1 MKSMSRLFEVL
12 RPGQPVCLVV
22 HNNPDPDSL
31 ASAMGLHYLLKK
43 KGFSSVRIYYDG
55 FIGRAENKAML
66 KELRI
71 PARQM
76 TRFRPTCRRQF
87 VLLDCQ
93 PYAGNVT
100 LPDKAV
106 PLAVVDHHPLRLRT
120 KKVTFWD
127 VRPDYGACSTII
139 YEYLASEDIPI
150 STPVATALFHAIFSE
165 TQGLGREGSPADK
178 KAYLELLPRIS
189 FKRLS
194 KIQYP
199 PLSRD
204 FISNLL
210 QVLTSGFYYK
220 HLVGVILEELPYP
233 DFVAEMADFLLR
245 IKNMSWSICLGS
257 YQGLLY
263 ISIRSKNI
271 HANTARLIR
280 RAIPKSGTSG
290 GHELIAGARVKIEKM
305 EPAEVRTLK
314 SEIIKKV
321 LRELYHT
328 DIESLFNL
336 VTNEPIPF
344 VSG

>member
-1 MKSMSRLFEVL
+1 MNGVNGLFEVL
-12 RPGQPVCLVV
+12 RPDQPVCLVV

-31 ASAMGLHYLLKK
+31 ASAMGLQYILKK
-43 KGFSSVRIYYDG
+43 KGFHAVRIYYDG

-66 KELRI
+66 
-71 PARQM
+71 RQLKIS
-76 TRFRPTCRRQF
+76 THLITGVKLACRRQF
-87 VLLDCQ
+87 VLLDSQ

-100 LPDKAV
+100 LPEKV
-106 PLAVVDHHPLRLRT
+106 MPLAVIDHHPLRQKTR
-120 KKVTFWD
+120 KVPYYD
-127 VRPDYGACSTII
+127 VRPEYGACSTII
-139 YEYLASEDIPI
+139 YEYLVLEGMAIPA
-150 STPVATALFHAIFSE
+150 PVATALFHAVFSE

-189 FKRLS
+189 FQRLS

-199 PLSRD
+199 ALSRD

-210 QVLTSGFYYK
+210 RVLTGGFYYK

-257 YQGLLY
+257 YQDLLY

-290 GHELIAGARVKIEKM
+290 GHELIAGARVKIDKLDGL
-305 EPAEVRTLK
+305 EVQTLK
-314 SEIIKKV
+314 RDIVRKV
-321 LRELYHT
+321 LRELYHA
-328 DIESLFNL
+328 DIENLFNL
-336 VTNEPIPF
+336 VTNEPVLFLSP
-344 VSG
+344 

>member
-1 MKSMSRLFEVL
+1 MNGMDGLFEVL
-12 RPGQPVCLVV
+12 RPDRPVCLVV

-31 ASAMGLHYLLKK
+31 ASAMGLQYLLKK
-43 KGFSSVRIYYDG
+43 KGFPAVRIYYDG

-66 KELRI
+66 SQLKI
-71 PARQM
+71 AAHQI
-76 TRFRPTCRRQF
+76 TRVRLACRRQF
-87 VLLDCQ
+87 ILLDCQ
-93 PYAGNVT
+93 PLAGNVT
-100 LPDKAV
+100 LPEKV
-106 PLAVVDHHPLRLRT
+106 MPLAVIDHHPLRQKTR
-120 KKVTFWD
+120 KVRFFD

-139 YEYLASEDIPI
+139 YEYLVSESMAIPA
-150 STPVATALFHAIFSE
+150 PVATALFHAIFSE

-189 FKRLS
+189 FQRLS

-199 PLSRD
+199 SLSRD

-210 QVLTSGFYYK
+210 RVLTSGFYFK

-245 IKNMSWSICLGS
+245 IKKMSWSLCLGS
-257 YQGLLY
+257 HQSLLY

-271 HANTARLIR
+271 HADTARLIK

-290 GHELIAGARVKIEKM
+290 GHELIAGARVRIDEM
-305 EPAEVRTLK
+305 DSAEVRTLK
-314 SEIIKKV
+314 RDIVRKV
-321 LRELYHT
+321 LRELYHA

-336 VTNEPIPF
+336 VTNEPVPF
-344 VSG
+344 LSG

>member
-1 MKSMSRLFEVL
+1 MNIMGGLFEVL
-12 RPGQPVCLVV
+12 RPDQLVCLVV

-31 ASAMGLHYLLKK
+31 ASALGLQYLLKR
-43 KGFSSVRIYYDG
+43 KGFPTVRIYYDG

-66 KELRI
+66 SQLKISAHQITKVRL
-71 PARQM
+71 A
-76 TRFRPTCRRQF
+76 CRRQF

-93 PYAGNVT
+93 PFAGNVT
-100 LPDKAV
+100 LPERV
-106 PLAVVDHHPLRLRT
+106 MPLAVIDHHPLRQKTR
-120 KKVTFWD
+120 KIPFFD

-139 YEYLASEDIPI
+139 YEYLVSEDMVIPT
-150 STPVATALFHAIFSE
+150 SVATALFHAIFSE

-178 KAYLELLPRIS
+178 KAYLELLPRVS

-204 FISNLL
+204 FISNLM

-245 IKNMSWSICLGS
+245 INNMSWSICLGS

-263 ISIRSKNI
+263 VSIRSKNI
-271 HANTARLIR
+271 HANTARLLK

-290 GHELIAGARVKIEKM
+290 GHELIAGARVLIDQIDSS
-305 EPAEVRTLK
+305 AVQTLK
-314 SEIIKKV
+314 TDIVRKV
-321 LRELYHT
+321 LREIYHA

-336 VTNEPIPF
+336 VTNAPVPF
-344 VSG
+344 SSD

>member
-1 MKSMSRLFEVL
+1 M
-12 RPGQPVCLVV
+12 RPDQLVCLVV

-31 ASAMGLHYLLKK
+31 ASALGLQYLLKR
-43 KGFSSVRIYYDG
+43 KGFPTVRIYYDG

-66 KELRI
+66 SQLKISAHQITKVRL
-71 PARQM
+71 A
-76 TRFRPTCRRQF
+76 CRRQF

-93 PYAGNVT
+93 PFAGNVT
-100 LPDKAV
+100 LPERV
-106 PLAVVDHHPLRLRT
+106 MPLAVIDHHPLRQKTR
-120 KKVTFWD
+120 KIPFFD

-139 YEYLASEDIPI
+139 YEYLVSEDMVIPT
-150 STPVATALFHAIFSE
+150 SVATALFHAIFSE

-178 KAYLELLPRIS
+178 KAYLELLPRVS

-204 FISNLL
+204 FISNLM

-245 IKNMSWSICLGS
+245 INNMSWSICLGS

-263 ISIRSKNI
+263 VSIRSKNI
-271 HANTARLIR
+271 HANTARLLK

-290 GHELIAGARVKIEKM
+290 GHELIAGARVLIDQIDSS
-305 EPAEVRTLK
+305 AVQTLK
-314 SEIIKKV
+314 TDIVRKV
-321 LRELYHT
+321 LREIYHA

-336 VTNEPIPF
+336 VTNAPVPF
-344 VSG
+344 SSD

>member
-1 MKSMSRLFEVL
+1 MDGMNGLLEVV
-12 RPGQPVCLVV
+12 RPDRPICLMV

-31 ASAMGLHYLLKK
+31 ASAMGLQYLLKK
-43 KGFSSVRIYYDG
+43 KGFHAVRIYYDG

-66 KELRI
+66 TQLKISIHLISRVRL
-71 PARQM
+71 A
-76 TRFRPTCRRQF
+76 CRRQF

-93 PYAGNVT
+93 PAGGNVN
-100 LPDKAV
+100 LPEKV
-106 PLAVVDHHPLRLRT
+106 TPLAVIDHHPLRQRT
-120 KKVTFWD
+120 KKVPFYD

-139 YEYLASEDIPI
+139 YEYLASEEVAIPAQ
-150 STPVATALFHAIFSE
+150 VATALFHAIFSE

-199 PLSRD
+199 SLSRD

-245 IKNMSWSICLGS
+245 IKKMSWSICLGS

-263 ISIRSKNI
+263 TSIRSKNI
-271 HANTARLIR
+271 QANTARLIK
-280 RAIPKSGTSG
+280 RAIPKSGTAG
-290 GHELIAGARVKIEKM
+290 GHELIAGARVRIDKM
-305 EPAEVRTLK
+305 DSAEVLALK
-314 SEIIKKV
+314 KDIVRKV
-321 LRELYHT
+321 LRELYHV
-328 DIESLFNL
+328 DVENLFSL
-336 VTNEPIPF
+336 VTNEPVPF
-344 VSG
+344 SIV

>member
-1 MKSMSRLFEVL
+1 MAGLFEVL
-12 RPGQPVCLVV
+12 RPDQPVCLVV

-31 ASAMGLHYLLKK
+31 ASALGLQYLLKR
-43 KGFSSVRIYYDG
+43 KGFSAVRIYYDG
-55 FIGRAENKAML
+55 FIGRAENRAML
-66 KELRI
+66 SQLKI
-71 PARQM
+71 STHQIARV
-76 TRFRPTCRRQF
+76 RLACRRQF

-93 PYAGNVT
+93 PFAGNVT
-100 LPDKAV
+100 LPERV
-106 PLAVVDHHPLRLRT
+106 TPLAVIDHHPLRQKTRNIP
-120 KKVTFWD
+120 FFD

-139 YEYLASEDIPI
+139 YEYFISEDTAIP
-150 STPVATALFHAIFSE
+150 THVATALFHAIFSE

-220 HLVGVILEELPYP
+220 HLMGVILEELPYP

-257 YQGLLY
+257 YQSLLY
-263 ISIRSKNI
+263 VSIRSKNI
-271 HANTARLIR
+271 HANTARLLKK
-280 RAIPKSGTSG
+280 AIPKSGTSG
-290 GHELIAGARVKIEKM
+290 GHELIAGARVPIDKM
-305 EPAEVRTLK
+305 DSAAVQTLK
-314 SEIIKKV
+314 RDIVRKV
-321 LRELYHT
+321 LREIYHA

-336 VTNEPIPF
+336 ITNEPVAFPPD
-344 VSG
+344 